1 MPSSGQAP
9 PKHFSPRCGNN
20 LGANQFGNVRDF
32 SPQAVFR
39 LGFEDGRSTDQP
51 AYASHALR
59 RLVSFGGTLM
69 LMPPR
74 RKVLLSSC
82 LFAALTALG
91 TGLVGT
97 AANSATEAPAG
108 FNTPSFNSAAS
119 INNGLVE
126 PPGDTFAR
134 DQQVYEENET
144 VAGGLG
150 PVYNATSCVNCHQNP
165 NSGAASQITELRV
178 GHNDANGNFVNPTIL
193 INDGKNTITGR
204 SIVDDRAIGPQAQET
219 IPATENIRTLRAALN
234 TLGDGFVEAIDD
246 NTLIAIAAEQPGLS
260 GGRIHGEV
268 VEAPIFEAP
277 GQTRVGRFGWKDQ
290 HSSLLSFIADA
301 YLNEMGITNRLRPTE
316 VTQVLNTTTGI
327 EDQPDELGL
336 ADIDHFAQFVRGT
349 MAPPRDTALAAT
361 PAAIKGQA
369 LFSRIG
375 CSVCHVPSITTAPQG
390 TVIDGGM
397 FTVPEALGDKI
408 IHPFSDFLLHDIGT
422 GDGIV
427 QVGPQDTANKLRTAP
442 LWGLRT
448 KARFMHDLG
457 SLSLDNAISRHD
469 GEAREPARRFRELS
483 PEERE
488 ALITFLKTL

>member
-1 MPSSGQAP
+1 
-9 PKHFSPRCGNN
+9 
-20 LGANQFGNVRDF
+20 
-32 SPQAVFR
+32 
-39 LGFEDGRSTDQP
+39 
-51 AYASHALR
+51 
-59 RLVSFGGTLM
+59 M

-74 RKVLLSSC
+74 RKILLGSCVLT
-82 LFAALTALG
+82 ALTALG
-91 TGLVGT
+91 AGLVGT

-108 FNTPSFNSAAS
+108 FNTPSFNGAAS
-119 INNGLVE
+119 INNGLIE

-134 DQQVYEENET
+134 DQQVYEENEN
-144 VAGGLG
+144 VAAGLG
-150 PVYNATSCVNCHQNP
+150 PVYNATSCVTCHQNP
-165 NSGAASQITELRV
+165 NDGAASQITELRV
-178 GHNDANGNFVNPTIL
+178 GHNDADGNFVNPTIL
-193 INDGKNTITGR
+193 INDGQDTITGR
-204 SIVDDRAIGPQAQET
+204 SIVNDRAIGPQAQET
-219 IPATENIRTLRAALN
+219 IPATENIRTLRAVLN

-246 NTLIAIAAEQPGLS
+246 NTLIAIAAEQPRMS
-260 GGRIHGEV
+260 GGRVHGEI

-277 GQTRVGRFGWKDQ
+277 GQSRVGRFGWKDQ

-316 VTQVLNTTTGI
+316 VTTVLLTTTGI
-327 EDQPDELGL
+327 NDQPDELGL

-349 MAPPRDTALAAT
+349 MVPPRDTTLAAT
-361 PAAIKGQA
+361 PAALSGQR
-369 LFSRIG
+369 LFRQLG
-375 CSVCHVPSITTAPQG
+375 CNVCHVEAITTAPIG

-457 SLSLDNAISRHD
+457 SLSLYNAIERHD
-469 GEAREPARRFRELS
+469 GEAHDAAQDFRDLS
-483 PEERE
+483 PAQKEE
-488 ALITFLKTL
+488 LITFLRTL